1 VLKDKKLI
9 QAVKK
14 LSADSV
20 PISGDSFRLVA
31 LRYQDSLLSTIGSF
45 KRGGRYN
52 IAQQFEALYV
62 SGSPITALKEIRYLI
77 NTPAGVSAY
86 PTRPY
91 ILLSLQY
98 QLHRV
103 MDLTDSHVRKILDTN
118 VQELTGSWLAS
129 IEEGEIAPTQQLGKV
144 AYDLGVQAL
153 KVPSS
158 VDLENNGF
166 NLVIFP
172 ENLPPNKL
180 GFVEIYDP
188 DGEFRQRLPQSG

>member
-1 VLKDKKLI
+1 MLKDKKLI

-103 MDLTDSHVRKILDTN
+103 IDLTDSHIRNFLDTN
-118 VQELTGSWLAS
+118 VQELTGSWYS
-129 IEEGEIAPTQQLGKV
+129 FIEEEIAPTQQLGKI

-172 ENLPPNKL
+172 ENLPPN

-188 DGEFRQRLPQSG
+188 DAEFRQRLPQTG

>member
-1 VLKDKKLI
+1 MLKDKKLI

-14 LSADSV
+14 LSAYSV

-52 IAQQFEALYV
+52 VAQQFEALYV

-103 MDLTDSHVRKILDTN
+103 IDLTDSHIRNFLDTN
-118 VQELTGSWLAS
+118 VQELTGSCYS
-129 IEEGEIAPTQQLGKV
+129 FIEEEIAPTQQLGKI

-172 ENLPPNKL
+172 ENLPPN

>member
-1 VLKDKKLI
+1 MLKDKKLI

-52 IAQQFEALYV
+52 IAQQFEALYL

-103 MDLTDSHVRKILDTN
+103 IDLTDSHIRNFLDTN
-118 VQELTGSWLAS
+118 VQELTGSWYS
-129 IEEGEIAPTQQLGKV
+129 FIEEEIAPTQQLGKI

-172 ENLPPNKL
+172 ENLPPN

-188 DGEFRQRLPQSG
+188 DGEFRQRLPQTG

>member
-1 VLKDKKLI
+1 MLKDKKLI

-52 IAQQFEALYV
+52 VAQQFEALYV

-103 MDLTDSHVRKILDTN
+103 IDLTDSHIRNFLDTN
-118 VQELTGSWLAS
+118 MQELTGSWYS
-129 IEEGEIAPTQQLGKV
+129 FIEEEIAPTQQLGKI

-172 ENLPPNKL
+172 ENLPPN

>member
-1 VLKDKKLI
+1 MLKDKKLI

-103 MDLTDSHVRKILDTN
+103 IDLTDSHIRNFLDTN
-118 VQELTGSWLAS
+118 VQELTGSWYS
-129 IEEGEIAPTQQLGKV
+129 FIEEEIAPTQQLGKI

-172 ENLPPNKL
+172 ENLPPN

-188 DGEFRQRLPQSG
+188 DGEFRQRLPQTG

>member
-1 VLKDKKLI
+1 MLKDKKLI

-52 IAQQFEALYV
+52 VAQQFEALYV

-103 MDLTDSHVRKILDTN
+103 IDLTDSHIRNFLDTN
-118 VQELTGSWLAS
+118 VQELTGSWYS
-129 IEEGEIAPTQQLGKV
+129 FIEEEIAPTQQLGKI

-172 ENLPPNKL
+172 ENLPPN

-188 DGEFRQRLPQSG
+188 DAEFRQRLPQTG

>member
-1 VLKDKKLI
+1 MLKDKKLI

-52 IAQQFEALYV
+52 IAQQFEALYL

-103 MDLTDSHVRKILDTN
+103 IDLTDSHVRNFLDTN
-118 VQELTGSWLAS
+118 MQELTGSWYS
-129 IEEGEIAPTQQLGKV
+129 FIEEEIAPTQQLGKI

-172 ENLPPNKL
+172 ENLPPN
-180 GFVEIYDP
+180 GFVEIYGP

>member
-1 VLKDKKLI
+1 M
-9 QAVKK
+9 
-14 LSADSV
+14 
-20 PISGDSFRLVA
+20 P

-103 MDLTDSHVRKILDTN
+103 IDLTDSHIRNFLDTN
-118 VQELTGSWLAS
+118 MQELTGSWYS
-129 IEEGEIAPTQQLGKV
+129 FIEEEIAPTQQLGKI

-172 ENLPPNKL
+172 ENLPPN

-188 DGEFRQRLPQSG
+188 DGEFRQRLPKTG

>member
-1 VLKDKKLI
+1 MLKDKKLI

-52 IAQQFEALYV
+52 VAQQFEALYV

-103 MDLTDSHVRKILDTN
+103 IDLTDSHIRNFLDTN
-118 VQELTGSWLAS
+118 MQELTGSWYS
-129 IEEGEIAPTQQLGKV
+129 FIEEEIAPTQQLGKI

-158 VDLENNGF
+158 VDLENNDF

-172 ENLPPNKL
+172 ENLPPN

-188 DGEFRQRLPQSG
+188 DGEFRQRLPQTG

>member
-1 VLKDKKLI
+1 MLKDKKLI

-103 MDLTDSHVRKILDTN
+103 IDLTDSHIRNFLDTN
-118 VQELTGSWLAS
+118 MQELTGSWYS
-129 IEEGEIAPTQQLGKV
+129 FIEEEIAPTQQLGKI

-172 ENLPPNKL
+172 ENLPPN

-188 DGEFRQRLPQSG
+188 DGEFRQRLPQTG

>member
-20 PISGDSFRLVA
+20 PTISGWSFRLVA

-91 ILLSLQY
+91 ILLSLEY
-98 QLHRV
+98 QLHGV
-103 MDLTDSHVRKILDTN
+103 IDLTDSYVRNFLDTN
-118 VQELTGSWLAS
+118 MQELTGSWYDF
-129 IEEGEIAPTQQLGKV
+129 IEEEEIAPTQRLGKI
-144 AYDLGVQAL
+144 AYDLEVQAL

-158 VDLENNGF
+158 VDLENSGF

-172 ENLPPNKL
+172 ENLSPNGL

-188 DGEFRQRLPQSG
+188 DGEFKQRLP

>member
-1 VLKDKKLI
+1 MLKDKKLI

-14 LSADSV
+14 LSAYSV

-103 MDLTDSHVRKILDTN
+103 IDLTDSHIRNFLDTN
-118 VQELTGSWLAS
+118 VQELTGSWYS
-129 IEEGEIAPTQQLGKV
+129 FIEEEIAPTQQLGKI

-172 ENLPPNKL
+172 ENLPPN

-188 DGEFRQRLPQSG
+188 DAEFRQRLPQTG